1 MFFPA
6 SALLLSYT
14 LDQLLGEGY
23 LGGLQGRKEDHPDT
37 TGRGDMGVLALELF
51 VFGTEM
57 CSVLR

>member
-6 SALLLSYT
+6 SALLLGYM
-14 LDQLLGEGY
+14 LEQFLGEGY
-23 LGGLQGRKEDHPDT
+23 LGGLRGRKEHHQDT
-37 TGRGDMGVLALELF
+37 TGREDMGVLALNLF